1 MEDYAYIL
9 DYLAQ
14 GRIGDRRQFRKEP
27 LALAIGETEYKLFEL
42 TLKPNVVL
50 QIGDRVYIG
59 KDIEK
64 RKKIAHVKSRIG
76 YEALT
81 GTAQSELSYI
91 LLEIVRANEEKFIEF
106 YNKSQAISP
115 RFHILELLPGLG
127 KKTMFAILGERK
139 KGEFKS
145 FEDLRARVPAL
156 HNPDKLIAKRIE
168 YELKDKRQKYHI
180 FVTH

>member
-9 DYLAQ
+9 DYLSQ
-14 GRIGDRRQFRKEP
+14 GRLGDRRQFRKEP
-27 LALAIGETEYKLFEL
+27 LALGVGETEYKLFEL
-42 TLKPNVVL
+42 TLKPSVTL

-59 KDIEK
+59 KEIDK

-76 YEALT
+76 YESLT

-91 LLEIVRANEEKFIEF
+91 LLEIVKANEEKFIEF

-127 KKTMFAILGERK
+127 KKTMIAIITERR
-139 KGEFKS
+139 KGDFKS
-145 FEDLRARVPAL
+145 FEDLITRVPAL
-156 HNPDKLIAKRIE
+156 HNPDKVVAKRIE
-168 YELKDKRQKYHI
+168 YELEDKKQKYHV
-180 FVTH
+180 FVVH